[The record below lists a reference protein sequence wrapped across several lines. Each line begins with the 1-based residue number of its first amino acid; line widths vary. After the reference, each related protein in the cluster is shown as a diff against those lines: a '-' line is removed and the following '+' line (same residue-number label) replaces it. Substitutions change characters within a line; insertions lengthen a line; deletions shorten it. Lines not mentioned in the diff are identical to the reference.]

1 MNKIVVDDG
10 LKTYTIENKR
20 GDYLGEFTFNPSDTN
35 IIKRHEEVIDFINNL
50 ENEEFEEKE
59 GIKKVEDALK
69 EKIDYL
75 LNSDTSETFFKICGP
90 LTPLASGETF
100 VENIIA
106 AIGTVIEK
114 EMGVRMKKANER
126 ISKYTQKYK
135 K

>member
-35 IIKRHEEVIDFINNL
+35 IIKRHEEVIDFLNNVNL
-50 ENEEFEEKE
+50 EEYEEGKILDLEN
-59 GIKKVEDALK
+59 ALK

-75 LNSDTSETFFKICGP
+75 LNADTSETFFKICGP
-90 LTPLASGETF
+90 LTPLVSGETF

-106 AIGTVIEK
+106 AIGIVIEK
-114 EMGVRMKKANER
+114 EMGVRMKKANDR
-126 ISKYTQKYK
+126 INKYTQKYK